1 MSKDKEIT
9 VQRIAKNTGILLIS
23 HVISYL
29 LGFFYVMYT
38 ARYLNKEGFGV
49 LSFALAFAQIF
60 GVFIDLGLGPLI
72 VREVAR
78 DKSLASRY
86 LANIGAMKLILA
98 VITFVLIA
106 SVINLLGYP
115 KQTVWVVYLIALSVI
130 FTALTRMFY
139 SIFQAFEKMEYRS
152 LGQILNGVLMLIGI
166 IYAIRSGFSVI
177 GFAFVYSAAAFIV
190 LGYSLVIL
198 RWKFA
203 GPIFASGANLLEID
217 RSFWKESI
225 KEAWPMAA
233 AAVGLIIYFKIDIVM
248 LSLLKKGDAAVG
260 LYSVAYR
267 ISEVSTIIP
276 AMFMASVFPV
286 LSRYHKDSRD
296 LFVSVYQKSV
306 KFLLYIALPMA
317 LTVTLLAGPIVN
329 LIFRKDFLGSTIALQ
344 ILIWSAAISYIT
356 MVLGTVLITAD
367 KQMLRLKLLL
377 IMLILDVIL
386 NLIMIPKYSYV
397 GASIATVV
405 ARAAGLLIG
414 VFLLNRCGYK
424 LDHGR
429 TCLPPLVGLSAA
441 GALMALLTH
450 FNVNVFIVASICFV
464 IYSLIVYVIGINK
477 EDKWIFK
484 VILRR

>member
-9 VQRIAKNTGILLIS
+9 VRRIAKNAGVLLIS
-23 HVISYL
+23 HVISCL

-49 LSFALAFAQIF
+49 LCFALAFAQIF
-60 GVFIDLGLGPLI
+60 GVLIDLGLGPLI
-72 VREVAR
+72 VREIAR
-78 DKSLASRY
+78 DKSLASKY

-233 AAVGLIIYFKIDIVM
+233 AAVGLIVYSKIDTVM
-248 LSLLKKGDAAVG
+248 LSLLKGDAAVG
-260 LYSVAYR
+260 LYSAAYR
-267 ISEVSTIIP
+267 VSEVSLVIP
-276 AMFMASVFPV
+276 AMFVTSVFPV
-286 LSRYHKDSRD
+286 LSRYHKDSRS
-296 LFVSVYQKSV
+296 LFISAYQKSV

-317 LTVTLLAGPIVN
+317 LTVTFLAEPIIN
-329 LIFRKDFLGSTIALQ
+329 LIFKQEFLGSTIVLQ
-344 ILIWSAAISYIT
+344 ILIWSAAFSYVG
-356 MVLGTVLITAD
+356 MVVGTVLITAD
-367 KQMLRLKLLL
+367 KQMLRLKLFVIVLV
-377 IMLILDVIL
+377 LDVVL

-405 ARAAGLLIG
+405 TRAAGLLISI
-414 VFLLNRCGYK
+414 FFLNRCGYK

-429 TCLPPLVGLSAA
+429 TCLPPLVGLSVA

-477 EDKWIFK
+477 EDKWILK
-484 VILRR
+484 VILRC